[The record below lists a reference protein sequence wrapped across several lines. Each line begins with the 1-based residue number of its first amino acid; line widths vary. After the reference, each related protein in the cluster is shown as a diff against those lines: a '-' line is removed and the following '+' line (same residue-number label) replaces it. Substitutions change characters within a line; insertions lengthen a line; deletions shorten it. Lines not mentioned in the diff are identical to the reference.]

1 MLLLRPL
8 KWLLRLML
16 LLRPLTLLLSTP
28 LNRLQ
33 TLPLRR
39 LLPSN
44 SGFRNEKTGLRAG
57 FFSSVSC
64 AMKWALSETGGWP
77 RFVVQPDNKP
87 SMRAMACSSRGNGC
101 V

>member
-1 MLLLRPL
+1 LRPLLPKRLLLKHLLPKWLLRLMLLLRPL

-16 LLRPLTLLLSTP
+16 LRPLTLLLSTP
-28 LNRLQ
+28 LNRLP

-57 FFSSVSC
+57 FF
-64 AMKWALSETGGWP
+64 
-77 RFVVQPDNKP
+77 FVRILCNEV
-87 SMRAMACSSRGNGC
+87 GFI
-101 V
+101 